1 MSPESRPAPPCAIE
15 ECGEPA
21 DVTVRVTTD
30 PSLLDGPGTAL
41 CADHAGALMRGTTRA
56 GVVTYVMVVPLGGKS

>member
-1 MSPESRPAPPCAIE
+1 
-15 ECGEPA
+15 
-21 DVTVRVTTD
+21 VRVTTD